1 MSGTPE
7 EAAEAVVTV
16 FLDGARQGDVAAAS
30 ITTLSAMPRGVD
42 CSRAGA
48 RRLKG
53 VSGEVKLFQV
63 RPATYGSGRLGS
75 D

>member
-30 ITTLSAMPRGVD
+30 ITTLSAMPRASTARG
-42 CSRAGA
+42 RAHAVSKASAA
-48 RRLKG
+48 R
-53 VSGEVKLFQV
+53 
-63 RPATYGSGRLGS
+63 
-75 D
+75 